1 MISGWILFAYFLSV
15 QCQQTSITYNQPTN
29 KVITAGKYHCSFK
42 NPSCLT
48 STLSE
53 ACGLNGN
60 TDTICSPKPED
71 LWKNGTWYP
80 ITWNPMYPSY
90 VASPTLDIYIYFI
103 RNYQN
108 ILVKKITNINTSKG
122 TVPVLVDNSWRLDSS
137 AHTYNTMIYILP
149 SELDPDKEL
158 ENRFSSDYPPPV
170 YNRVEQLALVP
181 ILASLSITSTSQS
194 LSSFTTTVSST
205 LSNSRPISI
214 STPSPTS
221 SDSKQTSDRQQQQQQ
236 QQQQ

>member
-1 MISGWILFAYFLSV
+1 
-15 QCQQTSITYNQPTN
+15 
-29 KVITAGKYHCSFK
+29 
-42 NPSCLT
+42 
-48 STLSE
+48 
-53 ACGLNGN
+53 
-60 TDTICSPKPED
+60 
-71 LWKNGTWYP
+71 
-80 ITWNPMYPSY
+80 YPSY

-181 ILASLSITSTSQS
+181 ILTSLSITSTSQS

-221 SDSKQTSDRQQQQQQ
+221 SDTLNSTASSSMFPEDRPPVLQTLPIESLPRPQSNASMSEPPFTSTDAILIADTFRQQDEEEKRRQLSEELLKKELEAEGTLMKKVGSKRAHLTIS
-236 QQQQ
+236 